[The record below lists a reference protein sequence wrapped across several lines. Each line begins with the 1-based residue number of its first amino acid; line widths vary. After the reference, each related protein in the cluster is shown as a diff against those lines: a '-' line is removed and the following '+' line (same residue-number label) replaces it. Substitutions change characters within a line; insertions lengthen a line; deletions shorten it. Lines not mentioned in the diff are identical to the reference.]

1 VSATGSSNWASSLN
15 VQSET
20 VHELI
25 GHLDVNHQAEG
36 LSTDF
41 IGKKR
46 CINLRMTTE
55 LQLADNS

>member
-1 VSATGSSNWASSLN
+1 MSDTGSSHCASSLD

-20 VHELI
+20 VQEII
-25 GHLDVNHQAEG
+25 GQKYVNHQAEG

-46 CINLRMTTE
+46 CRNIRMTTE